1 LSSQSIIPLLTSTES
16 AHTSSMTR
24 INDPFA
30 DWKRLLNK
38 SVYSIDGRKIGFL
51 RKVVADYMVVK
62 KGFVSLTK
70 YFIPISLAE
79 SVSKKGVRVQV
90 TALEAKTQYS
100 SINMRNFVNNF
111 ESLHQEEIENRTI
124 VDRLQVIRYGTTRNR
139 LAAAIAFISG
149 ILFLISGYKA
159 NLAIYD
165 LIGEQIRLHSAQEV
179 WAYAVAPIG
188 FLAALSQLG
197 GFTVLMGAGLF
208 AANRVN
214 WGKFLVM
221 LGTGQG
227 LFSILLHFILRFLSS
242 SGWNNL
248 DNNYVT
254 WLVTSAT
261 GLGTLFAIVSQ
272 SVSKGKGEGINHK
285 VLRFLLQR
293 ADAEKEESNNERC

>member
-1 LSSQSIIPLLTSTES
+1 MSTISKAES
-16 AHTSSMTR
+16 H
-24 INDPFA
+24 DPFA
-30 DWKRLLNK
+30 DWKRLLHK
-38 SVYSIDGRKIGFL
+38 SVYSIDGKKISFL

-70 YFIPISLAE
+70 YFIPMSLAE
-79 SVSKKGVRVQV
+79 SVSNKEIRVWI
-90 TALEAKTQYS
+90 TAVEAKTKYS

-111 ESLHQEEIENRTI
+111 ESLHQGEIENRTI
-124 VDRLQVIRYGTTRNR
+124 VDRLQLIRYATTRNR
-139 LAAAIAFISG
+139 LAAGITFISG
-149 ILFLISGYKA
+149 ILFLISGYKE

-165 LIGEQIRLHSAQEV
+165 LIGEQIRLHTAQEV
-179 WAYAVAPIG
+179 WEYAVLPIG
-188 FLAALSQLG
+188 FLAVLSQLG
-197 GFTVLMGAGLF
+197 GFTILMGAGLF

-227 LFSILLHFILRFLSS
+227 LFSILLHIILRLFSS

-261 GLGTLFAIVSQ
+261 GLGILFAIISQ
-272 SVSKGKGEGINHK
+272 SVSKGKGASLNSKLLIFM
-285 VLRFLLQR
+285 LRRQTKKR
-293 ADAEKEESNNERC
+293 NKN

>member
-1 LSSQSIIPLLTSTES
+1 MPTICMTES
-16 AHTSSMTR
+16 
-24 INDPFA
+24 DKPFA

-38 SVYSIDGRKIGFL
+38 SVYSIDGKKIGFL
-51 RKVVADYMVVK
+51 RRVVADYMVVR

-70 YFIPISLAE
+70 YFLPTSLADP
-79 SVSKKGVRVQV
+79 VSKKGIRVRV
-90 TALEAKTQYS
+90 TAIEAKTKYS
-100 SINMRNFVNNF
+100 SITMKNFVNNF

-124 VDRLQVIRYGTTRNR
+124 VDRLQVVRYGTTRNR
-139 LAAAIAFISG
+139 LAAGIAFISG

-179 WAYAVAPIG
+179 WAYAVLPIG

-197 GFTVLMGAGLF
+197 GFTILMGAGLF

-214 WGKFLVM
+214 WGKFWVM

-227 LFSILLHFILRFLSS
+227 LFSILLHIILRLFSS

-261 GLGTLFAIVSQ
+261 GLGILFAIISQ
-272 SVSKGKGEGINHK
+272 SVSKGKGASLNSK
-285 VLRFLLQR
+285 LLRFMLRRQTKKR
-293 ADAEKEESNNERC
+293 NKN

>member
-1 LSSQSIIPLLTSTES
+1 MAEID
-16 AHTSSMTR
+16 
-24 INDPFA
+24 DPFA

-51 RKVVADYMVVK
+51 RKVLADYMVVN

-70 YFIPISLAE
+70 YFIPTSLAE
-79 SVSKKGVRVQV
+79 SVSKKRIRVRV
-90 TALEAKTQYS
+90 TAVEAKTKYS

-111 ESLHQEEIENRTI
+111 ESLHQGEIENRTI
-124 VDRLQVIRYGTTRNR
+124 ADRLQVIRYGTTRNR
-139 LAAAIAFISG
+139 LAAGIAFISG

-159 NLAIYD
+159 NLAVYD
-165 LIGEQIRLHSAQEV
+165 LIGEQIRLHTAQEV
-179 WAYAVAPIG
+179 WMYAVAPIG

-197 GFTVLMGAGLF
+197 GFTVLIGAGLF

-227 LFSILLHFILRFLSS
+227 LISILLYIFSRLFSS
-242 SGWNNL
+242 DGWNNL

-261 GLGTLFAIVSQ
+261 GLGLLFAIVSQ
-272 SVSKGKGEGINHK
+272 SLSKGKGESINFK
-285 VLRFLLQR
+285 ILRFMMQR
-293 ADAEKEESNNERC
+293 EMKKEKN

>member
-1 LSSQSIIPLLTSTES
+1 
-16 AHTSSMTR
+16 MTQ
-24 INDPFA
+24 IDDPFA

-38 SVYSIDGRKIGFL
+38 SVYSIDGKKIGFL
-51 RKVVADYMVVK
+51 RKIVADYMVVR

-79 SVSKKGVRVQV
+79 SVGKKGIRIRV
-90 TALEAKTQYS
+90 TAVEAKTKYS
-100 SINMRNFVNNF
+100 SINMKDFVNNF
-111 ESLHQEEIENRTI
+111 ESLHRGEIENRSI
-124 VDRLQVIRYGTTRNR
+124 VDRLRVILYGTTRNR
-139 LAAAIAFISG
+139 LAAGIAFISG

-165 LIGEQIRLHSAQEV
+165 LIGEQVRLHTAQEL
-179 WAYAVAPIG
+179 WAYAVAPIE
-188 FLAALSQLG
+188 FLAFLSQLG
-197 GFTVLMGAGLF
+197 GFVVLMGAGLF

-227 LFSILLHFILRFLSS
+227 LFSILLYIISRLLSS

-248 DNNYVT
+248 DNTYII

-261 GLGTLFAIVSQ
+261 GLGILFAVASQ
-272 SVSKGKGEGINHK
+272 SVSKGKGEGINLK
-285 VLRFLLQR
+285 ILRFMLHR
-293 ADAEKEESNNERC
+293 EMKNNEK